1 MWDLARAVYMH
12 ALTLEGHFSPL
23 KAPPAEFF
31 HLVVSGGHVMKW
43 NLSSKNDGAFSK
55 NEKLTPL
62 GILLFEM

>member
-12 ALTLEGHFSPL
+12 ALTLHGHFSPL
-23 KAPPAEFF
+23 KHPVQNFF

-43 NLSSKNDGAFSK
+43 NLSSKNDGPFSK
-55 NEKLTPL
+55 NEKLTTL